1 MNSRLSFDLYAEI
14 TDPPCHVTHEAYDNR
29 VSVTVGGTRS
39 GISVN
44 LLQLWF
50 IEPDTILK
58 LGRDLI
64 SAGMSLAAQRANATP
79 GSTES
84 CPQIAEPFL
93 NTDSNDF
100 NSSAR
105 DGHRARTRSVKLV
118 RLREGIFATG
128 SPVNDGHTLPRV
140 VHAVDSSVDLGAI
153 DGVTALCGAHFA
165 PNTLLDVAEEN
176 TTAHRLCLR
185 RLPSSPTE
193 TIEANSGA
201 HK

>member
-14 TDPPCHVTHEAYDNR
+14 TDPPCHVTHEAHDSR

-84 CPQIAEPFL
+84 WPQVAEPAVETEREFH
-93 NTDSNDF
+93 TR
-100 NSSAR
+100 AR
-105 DGHRARTRSVKLV
+105 DDHRARTPNVKLV

-128 SPVNDGHTLPRV
+128 SPVNDGHTPPRV
-140 VHAVDSSVDLGAI
+140 VHAVDSSVDLGAT

-165 PNTLLDVAEEN
+165 PNTLLDAAEEN

-185 RLPSSPTE
+185 RLPSSPAEPT
-193 TIEANSGA
+193 EANSGA